1 MVILAID
8 FRSRVDKD
16 NSVKPIF
23 DTAKETIS
31 DLEKLDLAHSKRLAA
46 VTESAINVIPVL
58 FKQEL
63 A

>member
-1 MVILAID
+1 VVILAID

-23 DTAKETIS
+23 DTAMETIT
-31 DLEKLDLAHSKRLAA
+31 DLEKFDRTHSKRLAA